1 MEEYESTSNTSEQR
15 REEKK
20 KRIKEHIQDNHKAEC
35 NNLERTPALDDN
47 NEYTYVI

>member
-15 REEKK
+15 REEK